1 MWRDE
6 LLKDSVGRLA
16 CFDSLAGSMLT
27 GDGHG
32 QSKEAACDA
41 QEKLETRQG
50 KRQEGGKAHE
60 AEKEEVQGPANR
72 HACSEIHR

>member
-1 MWRDE
+1 M
-6 LLKDSVGRLA
+6 LA
-16 CFDSLAGSMLT
+16 GLTCFDSLAGSMLT

-32 QSKEAACDA
+32 QSKEAAFEA

-60 AEKEEVQGPANR
+60 AEKGQVQGPESK
-72 HACSEIHR
+72 HACSEIYR